1 MPSIVRKYARLQ
13 DFDSLNLIYCTQL
26 FLREIFFISIIIL
39 IYDKDIN
46 SQEREKDISR
56 PTETINFKKRYLKL
70 YIYS

>member
-26 FLREIFFISIIIL
+26 FLREIFFFSIIIL

-56 PTETINFKKRYLKL
+56 PTETINFKKRYLKF
-70 YIYS
+70 YS

>member
-26 FLREIFFISIIIL
+26 FLREIFFFSIIIL

-70 YIYS
+70 YS